1 MFMATMCIVNQ
12 YPLRLFLACNAKS
25 LGKIS
30 SIPDIMMSPRFFM
43 NGKTPAPRHILQ
55 ACSHF
60 PTAPTS
66 YYAYTTK
73 IMSEISKILE
83 LEEEHQKYA
92 ELYEKTKA
100 AVSETN
106 VQYHYFFG
114 STKLQTKYIKEIN
127 SKL

>member
-1 MFMATMCIVNQ
+1 M
-12 YPLRLFLACNAKS
+12 KS
-25 LGKIS
+25 NKLIS
-30 SIPDIMMSPRFFM
+30 YNDTR
-43 NGKTPAPRHILQ
+43 GQKGAV
-55 ACSHF
+55 HF

>member
-1 MFMATMCIVNQ
+1 
-12 YPLRLFLACNAKS
+12 
-25 LGKIS
+25 
-30 SIPDIMMSPRFFM
+30 M